1 MAHSMK
7 EVINVDGKK
16 VLVKNDIFTWSN
28 LISFS
33 RVLVTIPIIYLHYEN
48 NREVTLLVTLL
59 IFYGA
64 ISDYLDGWVARLRNE
79 VSELGKILDPVA
91 DKVMAFFLFFYT
103 VWLGW
108 IPLWFFVVGVIRD
121 MLIMMGSGY
130 IKSKRGKVAMS
141 TMSGKISV
149 NVLALYWIA
158 VFFFREAATLHT
170 ILMIASLACM
180 IISFVHYFYRYKMI
194 LEGAEYN

>member
-1 MAHSMK
+1 MK

-16 VLVKNDIFTWSN
+16 VLVRDDIFTWSN

-48 NREVTLLVTLL
+48 NREISLLVTLL

-64 ISDYLDGWVARLRNE
+64 LSDYLDGWVARLRNE
-79 VSELGKILDPVA
+79 ISELGKILDPVA

-121 MLIMMGSGY
+121 LFIIMGSGY

-141 TMSGKISV
+141 TMTGKISV
-149 NVLALYWIA
+149 NVLALYWIS
-158 VFFFREAATLHT
+158 VFFFREATSIHS
-170 ILMIASLACM
+170 ILMMASLAMM
-180 IISFVHYFYRYKMI
+180 IVSFVHYFYRYKMI
-194 LEGAEYN
+194 LEGADFN